1 MIRKRIRNILWKE
14 WELLFTDIS
23 SILIITLLPLLI
35 VGQGILYFWL
45 AYRFGGE
52 SMLSVSVFQTALQN
66 LVSAIP
72 QVAQLSAE
80 KQLLLLLLNQFNF
93 FLLLIPTMIAVN
105 VATFSIVDEK
115 LTGSLGALLATPV
128 RTWELLLGK
137 ALAGAI
143 PALVMTWISAGVFLA
158 IVFLIGW
165 GDLSGFLIN
174 GTWFLSL
181 FLLTPSVAVL
191 SFMLGVVGSSRAKD
205 SRSAQYWSLA
215 IIFPVLILIGIQI
228 TGIVWFTPVLM
239 LILAIGIV
247 IISIISLRVAAHL
260 FQRET
265 ITITWQ

>member
-1 MIRKRIRNILWKE
+1 VSRRRIQNILLKE
-14 WELLFTDIS
+14 WELLFTDINS
-23 SILIITLLPLLI
+23 LLIVTLLPLLI
-35 VGQGILYFWL
+35 VGQAILYFWL
-45 AYRFGGE
+45 AFRFGGE
-52 SMLSVSVFQTALQN
+52 SMLGVSVFQTALQN
-66 LVSAIP
+66 IANAIP
-72 QVAQLSAE
+72 QVAQLSTDN
-80 KQLLLLLLNQFNF
+80 QLLLLLLHQFNF

-143 PALVMTWISAGVFLA
+143 PALVMTWISAGVFLV
-158 IVFLIGW
+158 IVSLIGW
-165 GDLSGFLIN
+165 SDLSNFLIS

-191 SFMLGVVGSSRAKD
+191 SFMLGVIGSSRAKD

-215 IIFPVLILIGIQI
+215 IIFPVLILIGLQI
-228 TGIVWFTPVLM
+228 TGIVWFTPLLT
-239 LILAIGIV
+239 LILAIGICLV
-247 IISIISLRVAAHL
+247 SIVVLRIASRL